1 MVKIP
6 VYTNSILATLM
17 SILGYLLMLGG
28 FAMAFGG
35 EILGG
40 ILLFLLGMGCAALG
54 SVLSTLAQFRKWI
67 RKLKKEGIIE
77 RAKQDNDLA
86 IQIFQANPTK
96 LTLRYIR
103 KVNPAVGNYI
113 DRQLAT
119 KKQ

>member
-28 FAMAFGG
+28 FAVAFGG

-40 ILLFLLGMGCAALG
+40 ILMFLLGMGSAALG
-54 SVLSTLAQFRKWI
+54 SVISALAQFRKWI

-77 RAKQDNDLA
+77 RAKEDTNLA

-96 LTLRYIR
+96 LTFRYIR
-103 KVNPAVGNYI
+103 KLNPAAGDYLEQ
-113 DRQLAT
+113 QLAI